1 MQLVYTRRL
10 VAADPSPHCPGDG
23 THNGETGVSNDGEL
37 KDIGFIGTGIMG
49 KSMAGHLLD
58 AGFTLHLYNR
68 SRDKAVALIDRGA
81 TWHSDVASLA
91 RACDA
96 VITVVGY
103 PVDVRQVYLGD
114 SGLIAN
120 ARPGAILIDMTTSNP
135 SLARLIADT
144 ARARDVRTLD
154 APVSG
159 GDTGAREGTLAI
171 MVGGEAETFDR
182 AMPLFQAMGKMIRLL
197 GPAGAG
203 QHTKMVNQIVISGTI
218 MGVAEGMAYAR
229 RCGLDAETVLDVI
242 GTGAAAGAQLRS
254 QAPKM
259 NAGDFAPGFY
269 IHHFLKDMGIALDE
283 AQAMGLDLP
292 SLALSKSRYE
302 ELAALGYGEDG
313 TQALLRLYEDDPG
326 V

>member
-1 MQLVYTRRL
+1 MG
-10 VAADPSPHCPGDG
+10 SDG
-23 THNGETGVSNDGEL
+23 KL
-37 KDIGFIGTGIMG
+37 QDIGFIGTGIMG

-58 AGFTLHLYNR
+58 AGFTLHLFNR
-68 SRDKAVALIDRGA
+68 SREKAAALVERGA
-81 TWHSDVASLA
+81 IWHPDVASLA

-96 VITVVGY
+96 VITIVGY
-103 PVDVRQVYLGD
+103 PVDVRQVYLGET
-114 SGLIAN
+114 GLIAN
-120 ARPGAILIDMTTSNP
+120 ASSGAILIDMTTSNP
-135 SLARLIADT
+135 SLARLIADAGK
-144 ARARDVRTLD
+144 ARGLGTLD

-159 GDTGAREGTLAI
+159 GETGARDASLAI
-171 MVGGEAETFDR
+171 MVGGEAETFAR
-182 AMPLFQAMGKMIRLL
+182 AMPLFAAMGKVVRLL

-203 QHTKMVNQIVISGTI
+203 QHAKMVNQIVISGAI

-229 RCGLDAETVLDVI
+229 RCGLDTGAVLDVI
-242 GTGAAAGAQLRS
+242 GTGAAASAQLHA

-259 NAGDFAPGFY
+259 NARDFAPGFH
-269 IHHFLKDMGIALDE
+269 IHHFLKDMGIALEE

-302 ELAALGYGEDG
+302 ELAALGYGDDG

>member
-1 MQLVYTRRL
+1 MRV
-10 VAADPSPHCPGDG
+10 GI
-23 THNGETGVSNDGEL
+23 DGEKL
-37 KDIGFIGTGIMG
+37 ADIGFIGTGIMG

-58 AGFTLHLYNR
+58 AGFTLHLFNR
-68 SRDKAVALIDRGA
+68 SRDKAAELIARGA
-81 TWHSDVASLA
+81 IWHPDVASLA

-96 VITVVGY
+96 VITIVGY

-114 SGLIAN
+114 AGLIAN

-144 ARARDVRTLD
+144 ANPRGLHTLD

-159 GDTGAREGTLAI
+159 GDTGARDGTLAI
-171 MVGGEAETFDR
+171 MVGGEAETFHR
-182 AMPLFQAMGKMIRLL
+182 AMPLFAALGKTVRLL
-197 GPAGAG
+197 GGAGAG
-203 QHTKMVNQIVISGTI
+203 QHAKMVNQIVIAGTI

-229 RCGLDAETVLDVI
+229 RCGLDAEAVLEVI
-242 GTGAAAGAQLRS
+242 GTGAAGGAQLRAL
-254 QAPKM
+254 APKM
-259 NAGDFAPGFY
+259 LGGDFAPGFY
-269 IHHFLKDMGIALDE
+269 IHHFLKDMGIALEE